1 MKITISN
8 LGPVHDK
15 AEIDLKPLTVLIGP
29 NNAGKTWLAYTLGGI
44 LGTDGF
50 SKYMSAY
57 IREEVDEKYSVL
69 ENAVDQLLEEGNAI
83 VDLIQFIEDNGETYF
98 NNVARHAKTWMR
110 QFIGS
115 EKASF
120 ENFSFSLSLTD
131 TKRVLVKRALDISL
145 EHNLAVGRGKHK
157 PLFSAL
163 KEKGKREIYF
173 YTSTEENTAGE
184 KNATLKL
191 PRRVIR
197 EFVLNRVFSS
207 THQAL
212 YSYIQ
217 FFPIERT
224 FFVTFSPA
232 RVERRLITANEA
244 SQEVSRSEQK
254 AKPLPGYIGRFLETL
269 IFISDASPENRRQDA
284 IEQSA
289 VADYMEFTLILQR
302 EILGGNVDFSTSD
315 PNEPQREILFT
326 TTEITLDMPAVSS
339 MVKELTP
346 LVLYLRYAAD
356 PGELLIIDEPEMNLH
371 PEAQVKIIEFLAM
384 LVNAGLR
391 VLITTHSPYIVDHL
405 ASLMKADK
413 SADKEA
419 EASQFFL
426 HDSRAFIAQ
435 KEVAVYKVEHGKVE
449 NILDED
455 GIINWG
461 TFGEVSNRIIE
472 IYGNL

>member
-8 LGPVHDK
+8 LGPIREK

-44 LGTDGF
+44 LGIDGL
-50 SKYMSAY
+50 SRYVRAY
-57 IREEVDEKYSVL
+57 ARGETREKYSLL
-69 ENAVDQLLEEGNAI
+69 EKAVDQLLEEGNAV
-83 VDLIQFIEDNGETYF
+83 VDLIQFVEANGEAYF
-98 NNVARHAKTWMR
+98 NNVARYAKTWMR
-110 QFIGS
+110 QFLGS
-115 EKASF
+115 EKAKF
-120 ENFSFSLSLTD
+120 ENFKLSFNLTD
-131 TKRVLVKRALDISL
+131 TKQALVERVLDISL
-145 EHNLAVGRGKHK
+145 EHSLAVGTGKHK

-173 YTSTEENTAGE
+173 YTSTEESTQGE
-184 KNATLKL
+184 KNTPLKL

-197 EFVLNRVFSS
+197 EFVLDRIFSS
-207 THQAL
+207 IHQAL

-217 FFPIERT
+217 FLPIERT

-232 RVERRLITANEA
+232 RIERRLITTNET
-244 SQEVSRSEQK
+244 SQEVLRSEQK
-254 AKPLPGYIGRFLETL
+254 TKALPGYIGRFLETL
-269 IFISDASPENRRQDA
+269 TFLFETSLENRKQDA
-284 IEQSA
+284 MGQSA
-289 VADYMEFTLILQR
+289 IADYMERALTLQ
-302 EILGGNVDFSTSD
+302 EILGGSVDFSTSD
-315 PNEPQREILFT
+315 PDPQREILFT
-326 TTEITLDMPAVSS
+326 TADIALDMPAVSS

-384 LVNAGLR
+384 LVNTGLR

-419 EASQFFL
+419 IASQFFL
-426 HDSRAFIAQ
+426 HDSRAFISQ
-435 KEVAVYKVEHGKVE
+435 DEVAVYKVEHGKVE

-461 TFGEVSNRIIE
+461 TFGDVSNRIIE